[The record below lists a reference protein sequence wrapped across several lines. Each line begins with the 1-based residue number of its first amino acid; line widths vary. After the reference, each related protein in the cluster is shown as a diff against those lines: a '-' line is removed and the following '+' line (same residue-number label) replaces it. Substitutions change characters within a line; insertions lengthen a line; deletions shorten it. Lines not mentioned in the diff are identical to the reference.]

1 MPIKGGGFQKSSKA
15 SDEVPTSSLA
25 DIAFLLLIFFMVT
38 TVFQSDRDRPIEWA
52 RAQAAEKIDEKQKNI
67 LNIWMERDGVVYIND
82 QVYSMDEVTTI
93 VAPLYAASER
103 ALVVSI
109 VAERDVT
116 YQVMDQLQEELVTAG
131 VVRVVFEA
139 VDSLPLGSPSADV
152 PSILDQGLTMVLRA
166 VRVVY
171 EALES
176 LAARSPPDDD
186 DVDALLDRGL
196 GIVLPSLTPDG
207 QSRPA
212 HLDQVEVNPRNLLHI
227 TVQPSGLVDLRR
239 GESLQ
244 AQTVSPEVVKDV
256 WLHDAGENPYLI
268 ADVRTHPDAPY
279 RYMLEVL
286 EALHSAGAERISLRV
301 LEL

>member
-1 MPIKGGGFQKSSKA
+1 MTTPPRTVSVLAVLAVLTLGGVLLIGSC
-15 SDEVPTSSLA
+15 EVPVP
-25 DIAFLLLIFFMVT
+25 IALEAER
-38 TVFQSDRDRPIEWA
+38 RDRPE
-52 RAQAAEKIDEKQKNI
+52 RQEEI
-67 LNIWMERDGVVYIND
+67 LYVSVTRDGSVRIND
-82 QVYSMDEVTTI
+82 RLYPMTAVSAV

-103 ALVVSI
+103 VLVVSI

-116 YQVMDQLQEELVTAG
+116 YQVMDQLQKELVTAG

-212 HLDQVEVNPRNLLHI
+212 HLDQVEVSPRNLLRI
-227 TVQPSGLVDLRR
+227 IVRPSGLVDLRR
-239 GESLQ
+239 GESLWV
-244 AQTVSPEVVKDV
+244 QTVSPEVVKDV
-256 WLHDAGENPYLI
+256 WLHDAGENPNLI